1 MGAEV
6 VVVAVT
12 AAAAAVGTGVVV
24 DAAAIFTGAGMAAGS
39 TGADFMDTDVSSM
52 GASLAQALDFT
63 ATDTPG
69 GVGTTR
75 TIRTTDMGTM
85 MLTIAAPTRVIATP
99 DLTHRGQSKQ
109 LWLGAGT
116 IVAGSTV

>member
-1 MGAEV
+1 V
-6 VVVAVT
+6 VAAVT
-12 AAAAAVGTGVVV
+12 AAAGVGTGVVV
-24 DAAAIFTGAGMAAGS
+24 AAAAIFTGDGTAV
-39 TGADFMDTDVSSM
+39 DFMDTDVSFM

-85 MLTIAAPTRVIATP
+85 MLTIAAPTRVTATP
-99 DLTHRGQSKQ
+99 DLTLRGRSKQ

-116 IVAGSTV
+116 IVAGLTG